1 MRRRRARC
9 SLRGCPLG
17 GAVCGA
23 GRDGARALAAHRC
36 NCKRARLCRCVG
48 VAAGCGDGHACFRPR
63 LATDRIREM
72 RERRRVLSVRSAS
85 SGRSSGAGENRRR
98 SEFFRARAGVRY
110 DYSFCQLRE
119 QRNTAFPGA
128 LYLHRE
134 LLSNRC
140 ISSLIETAA
149 ETHSFLPVSLR
160 PRACPSFH
168 ATTRQ
173 RRELSYTAT
182 AQKCLPRPC
191 AAPPRK
197 AVAS

>member
-9 SLRGCPLG
+9 SLRGCPRSGAVLELRATRRARAG
-17 GAVCGA
+17 GAPLQMHARAVVQVCGRRR
-23 GRDGARALAAHRC
+23 GLRR
-36 NCKRARLCRCVG
+36 
-48 VAAGCGDGHACFRPR
+48 RPR
-63 LATDRIREM
+63 LFSGPPCQTDRM

-98 SEFFRARAGVRY
+98 PEFFRARAGVRY
-110 DYSFCQLRE
+110 DYSFCQSRE

-149 ETHSFLPVSLR
+149 ETHSFARIAQTKSL
-160 PRACPSFH
+160 S
-168 ATTRQ
+168 
-173 RRELSYTAT
+173 L
-182 AQKCLPRPC
+182 LPRYDK
-191 AAPPRK
+191 AAP
-197 AVAS
+197 

>member
-1 MRRRRARC
+1 MYAAAPRAVLFTRLPSQWGGSERRRAAQGSRWRRTVAIE
-9 SLRGCPLG
+9 SVRGC
-17 GAVCGA
+17 A
-23 GRDGARALAAHRC
+23 GVWASPRAAETATLVFGRAL
-36 NCKRARLCRCVG
+36 
-48 VAAGCGDGHACFRPR
+48 PQ
-63 LATDRIREM
+63 IEM

-110 DYSFCQLRE
+110 DYSFCQSRE

-182 AQKCLPRPC
+182 AQKCSPPPC
-191 AAPPRK
+191 AAPRRK